1 MPTTEEGLA
10 ATRRPDPLLQE
21 IDTRPKGQASNC
33 ACLRRHLLESRMRE
47 IRTSGSTRGGA
58 ILNPPPTLRA
68 LMGDTILPVLD
79 VNCTALYSANRSTIQ
94 STMPDTSR
102 RRWLG
107 LLPAAAA
114 VPLWGQTQG
123 QTPPPGSG
131 YRTHDIL
138 EYGAKGDGQTLDTA
152 AVQRAI
158 DACHRDRG
166 GVVLVPAGDFLVGT
180 LELKTNVTLHLSAS
194 GRVLGSGQAADYTA
208 GKGVPPGN
216 GNVVPLYAV
225 DAENVTIEG
234 PGTVDGQ
241 GQLFL
246 SLI

>member
-1 MPTTEEGLA
+1 M
-10 ATRRPDPLLQE
+10 
-21 IDTRPKGQASNC
+21 
-33 ACLRRHLLESRMRE
+33 
-47 IRTSGSTRGGA
+47 
-58 ILNPPPTLRA
+58 
-68 LMGDTILPVLD
+68 PVLD
-79 VNCTALYSANRSTIQ
+79 VNCTALYSANRCTIQ
-94 STMPDTSR
+94 STIPDTSR

-107 LLPAAAA
+107 LVPAAAA
-114 VPLWGQTQG
+114 VPLWRQTQG

-180 LELKTNVTLHLSAS
+180 LELKSNVTLHLSAS

-225 DAENVTIEG
+225 DAENVSEG
-234 PGTVDGQ
+234 GPAKAHVLSQKAVSGELEQLRHFGDMAPSGKLRIFQDSSRDAGHVRGRQ
-241 GQLFL
+241 GFTDDPACAGR
-246 SLI
+246 SSRAIGFGPISGC